1 MELTYKT
8 VRGSQQTRPEDL
20 DLTSSPDKVYL
31 RRNITTVT
39 EANATTGESIHLWQY
54 DEAILT
60 REEYAQYKAETENAG
75 QQQIMEKLQTT
86 ATDDSQLIIMDAL
99 ADLYDLIA
107 SLA

>member
-1 MELTYKT
+1 M
-8 VRGSQQTRPEDL
+8 
-20 DLTSSPDKVYL
+20 YL

-39 EANATTGESIHLWQY
+39 EANATTGEPIQLWQY
-54 DEAILT
+54 DEVILT

-86 ATDDSQLIIMDAL
+86 ATDDSQLIIMEAL

>member
-1 MELTYKT
+1 M
-8 VRGSQQTRPEDL
+8 
-20 DLTSSPDKVYL
+20 YL

-39 EANATTGESIHLWQY
+39 EANATTGEPIQLWQY

-75 QQQIMEKLQTT
+75 QKQIMEKLQTT
-86 ATDDSQLIIMDAL
+86 ATDDSQLIIMEAL